1 MNRSARARLRYV
13 FTVED
18 VRLSCGSALLQPVG
32 SQPPTISLTWR
43 SGRKQVFGGVV
54 RAFPPQGGAGAGAL
68 WIRPVSLACSLTSS
82 KVSGQKFEARPSELI
97 LRIEGAKAARKKL
110 VGTLDLA
117 PHASFERTSARLTV
131 PLTHGAGSL
140 QLTLGSVWLKNPSL
154 DDDDVGST
162 SSRTSACSDATTD
175 SCAGFEL
182 SPLDSP
188 QSSSNLSSTPP
199 AESEPVGQSSKA
211 KLHPIDISRRIVL
224 SSVSGPC
231 ASRNGSTAALP
242 LPGRATSSGGQPISR
257 RPLKRASSFGTIS
270 TIERDLCPK
279 PGLTRRP
286 SADAFP
292 IADSL
297 PQPGRSTEGGG
308 CEAVRCTAS
317 AIADSAERRGSLFS
331 VAEDAMEEVLRCN
344 LPLSLDELEESFRG
358 MDCEES
364 QFGRLLCRR
373 LGYMQVKAGDWRCD
387 DSVVGQA
394 REVNLIVKCPP
405 KPLLPDTTRVA
416 IRHRLHRDADH
427 TLLLE
432 REVCTLDV
440 PYGESFCLQERWVA
454 KVVHRRSANQLTT
467 MPGDGEHDLQLQIS
481 SHVHFR
487 ARLML
492 HAKIKHHSVKKSR
505 KVAALVAE
513 LLEEAHLPAVEEA
526 APGSRVGG
534 APQSEFTK
542 LQERLESLLEE
553 ATFHKQHAQQ
563 LERENKRLQA
573 INAYSRKSKRQLA
586 QQVVALE
593 ATLQQERRDRIAME
607 EALTEAYSTALRQMV
622 EHQESIASSEPST
635 TKARLP
641 TSARHRRGG
650 STGAH

>member
-1 MNRSARARLRYV
+1 MVFTFGARA
-13 FTVED
+13 F
-18 VRLSCGSALLQPVG
+18 
-32 SQPPTISLTWR
+32 
-43 SGRKQVFGGVV
+43 
-54 RAFPPQGGAGAGAL
+54 AFA
-68 WIRPVSLACSLTSS
+68 
-82 KVSGQKFEARPSELI
+82 
-97 LRIEGAKAARKKL
+97 
-110 VGTLDLA
+110 
-117 PHASFERTSARLTV
+117 
-131 PLTHGAGSL
+131 
-140 QLTLGSVWLKNPSL
+140 
-154 DDDDVGST
+154 
-162 SSRTSACSDATTD
+162 
-175 SCAGFEL
+175 
-182 SPLDSP
+182 
-188 QSSSNLSSTPP
+188 
-199 AESEPVGQSSKA
+199 
-211 KLHPIDISRRIVL
+211 
-224 SSVSGPC
+224 
-231 ASRNGSTAALP
+231 
-242 LPGRATSSGGQPISR
+242 
-257 RPLKRASSFGTIS
+257 
-270 TIERDLCPK
+270 
-279 PGLTRRP
+279 
-286 SADAFP
+286 
-292 IADSL
+292 
-297 PQPGRSTEGGG
+297 
-308 CEAVRCTAS
+308 
-317 AIADSAERRGSLFS
+317 
-331 VAEDAMEEVLRCN
+331 
-344 LPLSLDELEESFRG
+344 
-358 MDCEES
+358 
-364 QFGRLLCRR
+364 
-373 LGYMQVKAGDWRCD
+373 
-387 DSVVGQA
+387 
-394 REVNLIVKCPP
+394 
-405 KPLLPDTTRVA
+405 
-416 IRHRLHRDADH
+416 
-427 TLLLE
+427 
-432 REVCTLDV
+432 
-440 PYGESFCLQERWVA
+440 QERWVA

-563 LERENKRLQA
+563 LERENKRLQVCSQPFSRACICFLFAAAFTCGSAGIGMRSEAIDNGFHRWQA